1 MPKVSVI
8 TAAYNHVQFVRQ
20 SVESVLNQTYRD
32 FEHIVVDDGS
42 SDGTSDVLK
51 SFGDRINYIR
61 QENKGV
67 ASARNH
73 GIRKSSGDYIAILDS
88 DDAWMPHK
96 LERQMP
102 IFEERPETAVVYSQA
117 CIIDAAGKMRNSD
130 DLLGEPLNP
139 ETAFADLLRH
149 DPIPVL
155 TAVVKRKCIDELGGF
170 TESLTAISDWDLW
183 VRISAR
189 WPIAFIRE
197 PLALY
202 RIHGR
207 NSYIDLNNSGQVNRE
222 RLLMLRDTTNALS
235 GNRFEIK
242 CKKDRLQAT
251 FAYLVLQQAYGL
263 LSRSQYSK
271 AMEYLAFA
279 FKLRPTLLK
288 DLPAAMRLDPTL
300 FTKGKPF
307 RVMANLVFGYREG

>member
-20 SVESVLNQTYRD
+20 AVESVLNQTYRD
-32 FEHIVVDDGS
+32 FEYIVVDDGS
-42 SDGTSDVLK
+42 SDGTAEVLK
-51 SFGDRINYIR
+51 SFGDRIHYIR
-61 QENKGV
+61 KENKGV

-88 DDAWMPHK
+88 DDAWMPNK

-102 IFEERPETAVVYSQA
+102 TFEERPETAVVYSQA
-117 CIIDAAGKMRNSD
+117 CIIDAAGKRNSD

-139 ETAFADLLRH
+139 ETAFDDLLRH

-155 TAVVKRKCIDELGGF
+155 TAIVKRKCIDELGGF
-170 TESLTAISDWDLW
+170 TEPLTAISDWDLW
-183 VRISAR
+183 VRISTR
-189 WPIAFIRE
+189 WPIAFIPE
-197 PLALY
+197 PLAFY

-207 NSYIDLNNSGQVNRE
+207 NSYITLNNSGQVNRQH
-222 RLLMLRDTTNALS
+222 LLMLRDTTNALS

-242 CKKDRLQAT
+242 SKKERLEAT

-263 LSRSQYSK
+263 LSRSQYSE
-271 AMEYLAFA
+271 AVDYLAFA
-279 FKLRPTLLK
+279 FNLRPALLK
-288 DLPAAMRLDPTL
+288 DLPAAMKLDPTL
-300 FTKGKPF
+300 FTNGKPF
-307 RVMANLVFGYREG
+307 RLMANLVFGHRES